1 MAKRNRALQD
11 IAPKTSS
18 GVPKITLNKEEQ
30 SKKSAS
36 INDISKKTVDEA
48 NDNSDNYPWR
58 RPASLRARTTNTGSS
73 SVTSSK
79 LSPSKEEEDVQ
90 LRRVHSFES
99 DEKFYARLTELRNR
113 IRATSLPVLPG
124 GESEETKTNKTI
136 ASHRPLR
143 DDLKNNN
150 QQHNQNTN
158 QTSNNPSNKSVS
170 DNKSSSSS
178 YLSNSL
184 TSSHVSS
191 SPSYYSSLP
200 RNPLRHLPSLPENV
214 TTPTSTPST
223 TSTSTFKVP
232 LSPQTSLKDR
242 PPQATPTIVRSMSLK
257 DPSSLR
263 EERDNER
270 EGDGRLIVPAPRLQ
284 CSPDGFRR
292 RPASTARTPLITDLI
307 TKEGVGTVKDTAEE
321 LTNPQYEP
329 GCDNLTTLELGKRR
343 EDQLTRPK
351 SDTNLQPHQ
360 VRSDDSSSTASN
372 SNGRGSAPSTPEIL
386 AQLSAA
392 DKAGITNV
400 FKQFF
405 KSFVPPV
412 RDEESETQR
421 KAHAKRVRETRRSTQ
436 GVTLEDLK
444 SAEQLVKK
452 SKQQEQQQRTSE
464 LQQLAATTT
473 SSTSGPLGS
482 TATTTVSIPSTT
494 ANKTN
499 SSSSTSSS
507 NSNYTTTGD
516 ADRAQE
522 RRPSWRLKMEG
533 GTDRNRFRLEDSRSS
548 GDNDVL
554 AALRKPSAG
563 KGPPNSSVPSISLTD
578 ERGVNSPATGSG
590 YSPKPAIQRR
600 KKPKRRSTGVVKL
613 GDLDD
618 KDEDESDSEDEDDT

>member
-360 VRSDDSSSTASN
+360 VR
-372 SNGRGSAPSTPEIL
+372 R
-386 AQLSAA
+386 
-392 DKAGITNV
+392 
-400 FKQFF
+400 
-405 KSFVPPV
+405 SFVPPV